1 MSKKKDGG
9 NWAKNGRV
17 MPGKRTKEKRIDQLL
32 KDGTVQVV
40 GEDQLFS
47 AKEINEILASL
58 FSDNQII
65 DGRVFLEKQSPN
77 GKSVAF
83 YTRNVYHLGG
93 DWSSEKKRIEIGKDF
108 LDFYKSNKEQN
119 VETILLGVYHY
130 YPAGNEGVLLFV
142 CFSAATYATRNV
154 NNSAAHVHTLD
165 LKNALQYGFYRRLD
179 KAGNE
184 VLVLD
189 KENFARYI
197 NDLRKE
203 TCELQEIKTDRQLL
217 SYFDDLYKTLPKTLY
232 GIQCYKEMFL
242 ADDQNKN
249 QSAWEGWYVEYF
261 VKKYLAEHPT
271 DSIVWWSSKKT
282 GDLDFDLKFTHEKN
296 FYGDVKS
303 DNSKKSV
310 QGNKKSNIDML
321 VKEQNGRLWYVVFE
335 FTPEKDS
342 EHNNE
347 TTIWWNK
354 KLGKEKLLSYS
365 TRMKYSVTFQGLN
378 VYEINKFAFDYL
390 KVFYVSPCDGKPRE
404 PKYKV
409 PNKMKEYLR
418 IYHCS

>member
-17 MPGKRTKEKRIDQLL
+17 LPGKRTKEKRIDQLL

-130 YPAGNEGVLLFV
+130 YP
-142 CFSAATYATRNV
+142 
-154 NNSAAHVHTLD
+154 
-165 LKNALQYGFYRRLD
+165 
-179 KAGNE
+179 AGNE

-404 PKYKV
+404 PKYKI

>member
-1 MSKKKDGG
+1 MSEKNDGG

-47 AKEINEILASL
+47 AKEINEILAGL
-58 FSDNQII
+58 FSDNQIT

-108 LDFYKSNKEQN
+108 LSFYKSNKEQN
-119 VETILLGVYHY
+119 IETILLGVYHY
-130 YPAGNEGVLLFV
+130 YPDGNEGALLFV

-179 KAGNE
+179 KSGNE

-203 TCELQEIKTDRQLL
+203 TCELQEIRTDRQLL
-217 SYFDDLYKTLPKTLY
+217 SYFDDLYKTLPRTLY

-271 DSIVWWSSKKT
+271 DSIVWWSSKKAD
-282 GDLDFDLKFTHEKN
+282 DLDFDLKFTHEKN
-296 FYGDVKS
+296 FFPIPHG
-303 DNSKKSV
+303 
-310 QGNKKSNIDML
+310 
-321 VKEQNGRLWYVVFE
+321 
-335 FTPEKDS
+335 
-342 EHNNE
+342 
-347 TTIWWNK
+347 
-354 KLGKEKLLSYS
+354 
-365 TRMKYSVTFQGLN
+365 
-378 VYEINKFAFDYL
+378 
-390 KVFYVSPCDGKPRE
+390 
-404 PKYKV
+404 
-409 PNKMKEYLR
+409 
-418 IYHCS
+418 

>member
-1 MSKKKDGG
+1 MSEKNDGG

-108 LDFYKSNKEQN
+108 LSFYKSNKEQN
-119 VETILLGVYHY
+119 IETILLGVYHY
-130 YPAGNEGVLLFV
+130 YPDGNEGALLFV

-179 KAGNE
+179 KSGNE

-249 QSAWEGWYVEYF
+249 QSAWEGWYIEYF
-261 VKKYLAEHPT
+261 VKKYLTEHPT
-271 DSIVWWSSKKT
+271 DSIVWWSSKKA

-310 QGNKKSNIDML
+310 QGNKKSSIDML
-321 VKEQNGRLWYVVFE
+321 VKEQKGRLWYVVFE

-404 PKYKV
+404 PKYKI

>member
-1 MSKKKDGG
+1 MSEKNDGG

-17 MPGKRTKEKRIDQLL
+17 MPGKRTKEKRINQLL

-47 AKEINEILASL
+47 AKEINEILAGL
-58 FSDNQII
+58 FSDNQIT

-108 LDFYKSNKEQN
+108 LSFYKSNKEQN
-119 VETILLGVYHY
+119 IETILLGVYHY
-130 YPAGNEGVLLFV
+130 YPDGNEGALLFV
-142 CFSAATYATRNV
+142 CFSAAAYATRNV

-179 KAGNE
+179 KSGNE

-203 TCELQEIKTDRQLL
+203 TCELQEIKTDCQLL

-249 QSAWEGWYVEYF
+249 QSAWEGWYIEYF
-261 VKKYLAEHPT
+261 VKKYLTEHPT
-271 DSIVWWSSKKT
+271 DSIVWWSSKKA

-310 QGNKKSNIDML
+310 QGNKKSSIDML
-321 VKEQNGRLWYVVFE
+321 VKEQKGRLWYVVFE

-390 KVFYVSPCDGKPRE
+390 KEFYVSPCDGKPRE
-404 PKYKV
+404 PKYKI